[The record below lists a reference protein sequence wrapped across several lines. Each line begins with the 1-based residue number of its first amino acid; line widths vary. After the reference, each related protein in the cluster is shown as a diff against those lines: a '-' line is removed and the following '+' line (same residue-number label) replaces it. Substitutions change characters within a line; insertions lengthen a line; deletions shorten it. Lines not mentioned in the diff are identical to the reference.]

1 MVTDPPFRET
11 RRDPTD
17 RRSWEQTPA
26 FAGDV
31 AAYVDSPTQFV
42 VVTGVLPRNRMEVV
56 SVERAKRAVGEVRSL
71 DDVNRALAE
80 RRIMPRALPPR
91 ELAPVTEGIV
101 DAVAE
106 LDADADSE
114 VPA

>member
-11 RRDPTD
+11 RRDPSD
-17 RRSWEQTPA
+17 RRSWRQTPV

-31 AAYVDSPTQFV
+31 AAYVDDPTQFV
-42 VVTGVLPRNRMEVV
+42 VVTGVLPRGRLEVV
-56 SVERAKRAVGEVRSL
+56 SVERAKRAVGDVRSIG
-71 DDVNRALAE
+71 DVNRVLAE
-80 RRIMPRALPPR
+80 RRIMPRALPRR
-91 ELAPVTEGIV
+91 EVPADTEGIV

-106 LDADADSE
+106 MEADADSE

>member
-1 MVTDPPFRET
+1 MVTDPPFREN
-11 RRDPTD
+11 RRDPSG
-17 RRSWEQTPA
+17 RRSWRQTPV

-31 AAYVDSPTQFV
+31 AAYVDAPTQFV

-56 SVERAKRAVGEVRSL
+56 SVERAKRAVGDVRSL

-80 RRIMPRALPPR
+80 RRIMPRALPRR

-106 LDADADSE
+106 LDVDADSE